1 MERSVIEAKLEA
13 LRRDRER
20 LLADLNAVIG
30 AIQLAEQLL
39 EPENWTAPEPPPADD
54 WDARGGP
61 PPDLSPMPR
70 PSELPNF
77 GQQLA
82 ARGPI

>member
-39 EPENWTAPEPPPADD
+39 AEWTAPAPLPVKRTPPK
-54 WDARGGP
+54 
-61 PPDLSPMPR
+61 
-70 PSELPNF
+70 EK
-77 GQQLA
+77 
-82 ARGPI
+82 